1 MARTN
6 TSGWLAGR
14 VTLAAAALIAGGA
27 FVASTSAFTPAV
39 AWADEAAQAE
49 GQASAPIT
57 TQISGSY
64 YLASAQ
70 SVVDSMNAA
79 RGEAAPLESTQALEA
94 QAQARAAQC
103 AENAIHSAQNGQE
116 CVAFLP
122 AANVNT
128 ADIAATVEQMTA
140 SWFNDA
146 SPFTNAENAYCG
158 VALFQTQ
165 TGDMYLVAVFSSEAG
180 NLSEG
185 GAYVRATEGSGLQE
199 DGTEAPVPA
208 TMKVTVDSSA
218 LTVAV
223 FATQPD
229 GTQSETGTYE
239 PGTQLTLSYVAT
251 DNGTPVTLPGATY
264 GSDNPNVAQ
273 VEGETLTTLGE
284 GIATVSVYADGQ
296 WLASTSLTVA
306 GQAPAVDGDA
316 TPGDQGEAGDG
327 DAQPDDSTVEGGGG
341 AQPDGST
348 VEGGGTGEGEGGS
361 EPPAVTQFTVSFDAN
376 GGQGTMDPAT
386 VNADAEYTAPE
397 CAFTAPDGQEF
408 DCWTNADGTETYPAG
423 TSLGLL
429 AGDTTLYAK
438 WKDVEPAPVTQFT
451 VSFEANG
458 GAGEM
463 DPATVNAED
472 EYTAPECAFTA
483 PDGKEFD
490 CWTNAD
496 GTETY
501 PAGTSLG
508 LLAGDTTL
516 YAKWKDVEPA
526 PVTHFTVSFDANG
539 GTGEMA
545 PADVDADAEYTVPG
559 SAFTA
564 PAGKVFDSWN
574 TAADGTGTK
583 YMPQDAPAIHEN
595 MTLFAQWV
603 GAPATKCTVTFDANG
618 GTGAMDVLTADLG
631 TTVTLPASTFTR
643 GGYVFAG
650 WNTAADG
657 TGTSIVNGGQLTL
670 GSDATLYAQWKTAD
684 TKFINGIQNNLTAT
698 TTAGTAPTLPATASV
713 RWSDGSTTNETVTWN
728 TPANYADLY
737 AKAGTFEVTGTVQG
751 HNVKC
756 TVTVTAAAN
765 QPQNGIAKTGD
776 TTDNTP
782 IYIAAGVGV
791 VVVVLAIVLILKSRK
806 K

>member
-39 AWADEAAQAE
+39 AWADEAAQTE
-49 GQASAPIT
+49 GQASAPVT

-64 YLASAQ
+64 FLASAQ

-146 SPFTNAENAYCG
+146 SPFANPENAYCG

-199 DGTEAPVPA
+199 DGIEAPVPA

-229 GTQSETGTYE
+229 GTQSATGTYE
-239 PGTQLTLSYVAT
+239 PGTQLALSYVAT

-264 GSDNPNVAQ
+264 GSDNPEVAQ

-316 TPGDQGEAGDG
+316 TPGDENGAGDG
-327 DAQPDDSTVEGGGG
+327 NT
-341 AQPDGST
+341 QPDGG
-348 VEGGGTGEGEGGS
+348 VIEGDGGEGEGDS

-376 GGQGTMDPAT
+376 GGEGAMDPAT

-438 WKDVEPAPVTQFT
+438 WKDVEPAPVT
-451 VSFEANG
+451 
-458 GAGEM
+458 
-463 DPATVNAED
+463 
-472 EYTAPECAFTA
+472 
-483 PDGKEFD
+483 
-490 CWTNAD
+490 
-496 GTETY
+496 
-501 PAGTSLG
+501 
-508 LLAGDTTL
+508 
-516 YAKWKDVEPA
+516 
-526 PVTHFTVSFDANG
+526 HFTVSFDANG
-539 GTGEMA
+539 GTGEMT
-545 PADVDADAEYTVPG
+545 PADVDADAEYTVPA
-559 SAFTA
+559 STFTA
-564 PAGKVFDSWN
+564 PSGKVFDSWN

-603 GAPATKCTVTFDANG
+603 AAPATKCTVTFDANG
-618 GTGAMDVLTADLG
+618 GAGSMDVLTADLG

-643 GGYVFAG
+643 DGYVFAG

-657 TGTSIVNGGQLTL
+657 TGTAIVNGGQLTL

>member
-27 FVASTSAFTPAV
+27 FVASTSAFTPVV

-49 GQASAPIT
+49 GQAGAPVT

-103 AENAIHSAQNGQE
+103 AENAIHSAQNSQE

-146 SPFTNAENAYCG
+146 SPFANPENAYCG

-199 DGTEAPVPA
+199 DGIEAPVPA

-239 PGTQLTLSYVAT
+239 PGTQLALSYVAT

-264 GSDNPNVAQ
+264 GSDNPEVARI
-273 VEGETLTTLGE
+273 EGETLTTLNE

-316 TPGDQGEAGDG
+316 TPGDENGAGDG
-327 DAQPDDSTVEGGGG
+327 NT
-341 AQPDGST
+341 QPDGG
-348 VEGGGTGEGEGGS
+348 VIEGDGDEGEGDS

-376 GGQGTMDPAT
+376 GGAGEMEPAT

-438 WKDVEPAPVTQFT
+438 WKDVEPAPVT
-451 VSFEANG
+451 
-458 GAGEM
+458 
-463 DPATVNAED
+463 
-472 EYTAPECAFTA
+472 
-483 PDGKEFD
+483 
-490 CWTNAD
+490 
-496 GTETY
+496 
-501 PAGTSLG
+501 
-508 LLAGDTTL
+508 
-516 YAKWKDVEPA
+516 
-526 PVTHFTVSFDANG
+526 HFTVSFDANG
-539 GTGEMA
+539 GTGEMT
-545 PADVDADAEYTVPG
+545 PADVDADAEYTVPA
-559 SAFTA
+559 STFTA
-564 PAGKVFDSWN
+564 PSGKVFDSWN

-595 MTLFAQWV
+595 TTLFAQWV
-603 GAPATKCTVTFDANG
+603 AAPATKCTVTFDANG
-618 GTGAMDVLTADLG
+618 GAGSMDVLTADLG

-643 GGYVFAG
+643 DGYVFAG

-657 TGTSIVNGGQLTL
+657 TGTAIVNGGQLTL

>member
-27 FVASTSAFTPAV
+27 FVASTSTFTPAV

-49 GQASAPIT
+49 GQASAPVT

-146 SPFTNAENAYCG
+146 SPFTNTENAYCG

-208 TMKVTVDSSA
+208 TMKVAVDSSA

-223 FATQPD
+223 FVTQPD

-239 PGTQLTLSYVAT
+239 PGTQLALSYVAT

-264 GSDNPNVAQ
+264 GSDNPDVAQ

-306 GQAPAVDGDA
+306 SQAPAVDGDA

-327 DAQPDDSTVEGGGG
+327 DAQPDGGVIEGDG
-341 AQPDGST
+341 A
-348 VEGGGTGEGEGGS
+348 GEGEGDS

-376 GGQGTMDPAT
+376 GGEGAMDP
-386 VNADAEYTAPE
+386 V
-397 CAFTAPDGQEF
+397 
-408 DCWTNADGTETYPAG
+408 
-423 TSLGLL
+423 
-429 AGDTTLYAK
+429 
-438 WKDVEPAPVTQFT
+438 
-451 VSFEANG
+451 
-458 GAGEM
+458 
-463 DPATVNAED
+463 TVNAED

-483 PDGKEFD
+483 PEGQEFD
-490 CWTNAD
+490 CWTNCLL
-496 GTETY
+496 Y
-501 PAGTSLG
+501 TS
-508 LLAGDTTL
+508 D
-516 YAKWKDVEPA
+516 
-526 PVTHFTVSFDANG
+526 
-539 GTGEMA
+539 
-545 PADVDADAEYTVPG
+545 
-559 SAFTA
+559 
-564 PAGKVFDSWN
+564 
-574 TAADGTGTK
+574 AAD
-583 YMPQDAPAIHEN
+583 D
-595 MTLFAQWV
+595 
-603 GAPATKCTVTFDANG
+603 
-618 GTGAMDVLTADLG
+618 
-631 TTVTLPASTFTR
+631 S
-643 GGYVFAG
+643 
-650 WNTAADG
+650 
-657 TGTSIVNGGQLTL
+657 
-670 GSDATLYAQWKTAD
+670 
-684 TKFINGIQNNLTAT
+684 
-698 TTAGTAPTLPATASV
+698 
-713 RWSDGSTTNETVTWN
+713 
-728 TPANYADLY
+728 
-737 AKAGTFEVTGTVQG
+737 
-751 HNVKC
+751 
-756 TVTVTAAAN
+756 
-765 QPQNGIAKTGD
+765 
-776 TTDNTP
+776 
-782 IYIAAGVGV
+782 
-791 VVVVLAIVLILKSRK
+791 
-806 K
+806 

>member
-483 PDGKEFD
+483 PDGQEFD

-756 TVTVTAAAN
+756 TVTAAAN

>member
-27 FVASTSAFTPAV
+27 FVASTSTFTPAV

-49 GQASAPIT
+49 GQASAPVT

-103 AENAIHSAQNGQE
+103 AANAIHSAQNGQE

-146 SPFTNAENAYCG
+146 SPFTNTENAYCG

-185 GAYVRATEGSGLQE
+185 GAYVRATEASGLQE

-223 FATQPD
+223 FVTQPD

-239 PGTQLTLSYVAT
+239 PGTQLALSYVAT
-251 DNGTPVTLPGATY
+251 DKGTPVTLPGATY
-264 GSDNPNVAQ
+264 GSDNPDVAQ

-284 GIATVSVYADGQ
+284 GIATASVYADGQ

-316 TPGDQGEAGDG
+316 TPVDQGEAGEG
-327 DAQPDDSTVEGGGG
+327 DAQPDGGVIESDG
-341 AQPDGST
+341 A
-348 VEGGGTGEGEGGS
+348 GEGEGDS

-376 GGQGTMDPAT
+376 GGTGEMSPVT
-386 VNADAEYTAPE
+386 VNTEDEYTAPE

-408 DCWTNADGTETYPAG
+408 DYWTNADGTETYPAG

-458 GAGEM
+458 G
-463 DPATVNAED
+463 
-472 EYTAPECAFTA
+472 
-483 PDGKEFD
+483 
-490 CWTNAD
+490 
-496 GTETY
+496 
-501 PAGTSLG
+501 
-508 LLAGDTTL
+508 
-516 YAKWKDVEPA
+516 
-526 PVTHFTVSFDANG
+526 
-539 GTGEMA
+539 TGEMS

-583 YMPQDAPAIHEN
+583 YMPQDAPTIHEN

-603 GAPATKCTVTFDANG
+603 AAPATKCTVTFDANG

-643 GGYVFAG
+643 DGYVFAG

-657 TGTSIVNGGQLTL
+657 TGTAIVNGGQLTL

-684 TKFINGIQNNLTAT
+684 TKFINGIQNNLTVT

>member
-27 FVASTSAFTPAV
+27 FVASTSTFTPAV

-49 GQASAPIT
+49 GQASAPVT

-103 AENAIHSAQNGQE
+103 AANAIHSAQNGQE

-146 SPFTNAENAYCG
+146 SPFTNTENAYCG

-185 GAYVRATEGSGLQE
+185 GAYVRATEASGLQE

-223 FATQPD
+223 FVTQPD

-239 PGTQLTLSYVAT
+239 PGTQLALSYVAT
-251 DNGTPVTLPGATY
+251 DKGTPVTLPGATY
-264 GSDNPNVAQ
+264 GSDNPDVAQ

-284 GIATVSVYADGQ
+284 GIATASVYADGQ

-316 TPGDQGEAGDG
+316 TPVDQGEAGEG
-327 DAQPDDSTVEGGGG
+327 DAQPDGGVIESDG
-341 AQPDGST
+341 A
-348 VEGGGTGEGEGGS
+348 GEGEGDS

-376 GGQGTMDPAT
+376 GGTGEMSPVT
-386 VNADAEYTAPE
+386 VNTEDEYTAPE

-458 GAGEM
+458 G
-463 DPATVNAED
+463 
-472 EYTAPECAFTA
+472 
-483 PDGKEFD
+483 
-490 CWTNAD
+490 
-496 GTETY
+496 
-501 PAGTSLG
+501 
-508 LLAGDTTL
+508 
-516 YAKWKDVEPA
+516 
-526 PVTHFTVSFDANG
+526 
-539 GTGEMA
+539 TGEMS

-559 SAFTA
+559 STFTA

-583 YMPQDAPAIHEN
+583 YMPQDAPTIHEN
-595 MTLFAQWV
+595 VTLFAQWV
-603 GAPATKCTVTFDANG
+603 AAPATKCTVTFDANG

-643 GGYVFAG
+643 DGYVFAG

-657 TGTSIVNGGQLTL
+657 TGTAIVNGGQLTL

-684 TKFINGIQNNLTAT
+684 TKFINGIQNNLTVT

>member
-27 FVASTSAFTPAV
+27 FVASTSTFTPAV
-39 AWADEAAQAE
+39 AWADEAAQAQ
-49 GQASAPIT
+49 GQASAPVT

-146 SPFTNAENAYCG
+146 SPFTNTENAYCG

-185 GAYVRATEGSGLQE
+185 GAYVRATEASGLQE

-223 FATQPD
+223 FVTQPD
-229 GTQSETGTYE
+229 GTQSETGTYG
-239 PGTQLTLSYVAT
+239 PGTQLALSYVAT

-264 GSDNPNVAQ
+264 GSDNPDVAQ

-327 DAQPDDSTVEGGGG
+327 N
-341 AQPDGST
+341 AQPDGG
-348 VEGGGTGEGEGGS
+348 VIEGDGAGEGEGDS
-361 EPPAVTQFTVSFDAN
+361 EPPAATQFTVSFDAN
-376 GGQGTMDPAT
+376 GGEGAMDPAT
-386 VNADAEYTAPE
+386 VNAENEYTAPE
-397 CAFTAPDGQEF
+397 CAFTAPEGQEF
-408 DCWTNADGTETYPAG
+408 DCWTNAAGTATYPAG

-438 WKDVEPAPVTQFT
+438 WKDLEPAPATQFT

-458 GAGEM
+458 GEGAM

-483 PDGKEFD
+483 PEGQEFD
-490 CWTNAD
+490 CWTNAA
-496 GTETY
+496 GTATY

-516 YAKWKDVEPA
+516 YAKWKDLEPA

-539 GTGEMA
+539 GTGEMS
-545 PADVDADAEYTVPG
+545 PVDVDADAEYTVPG

-595 MTLFAQWV
+595 MMLFAQWV
-603 GAPATKCTVTFDANG
+603 AAPATKCTVTFDANG

-643 GGYVFAG
+643 DGYVFAG

-657 TGTSIVNGGQLTL
+657 TGTAIVNGGQLTL

>member
-49 GQASAPIT
+49 GQASAPVT

-122 AANVNT
+122 AANVNL

-146 SPFTNAENAYCG
+146 SPFANPENAYCG
-158 VALFQTQ
+158 AALFQTQ

-185 GAYVRATEGSGLQE
+185 GAYVRATEGSGLQG

-239 PGTQLTLSYVAT
+239 PGAQLVLSYVAT

-264 GSDNPNVAQ
+264 GSDNPEVAQ
-273 VEGETLTTLGE
+273 VEGETLTTLNE

-316 TPGDQGEAGDG
+316 TPGDENGAGDG
-327 DAQPDDSTVEGGGG
+327 NT
-341 AQPDGST
+341 QPDGG
-348 VEGGGTGEGEGGS
+348 VIEGDGGEGEGDS

-376 GGQGTMDPAT
+376 GGAGEMEPAT
-386 VNADAEYTAPE
+386 VNAGAEYTAPE

-408 DCWTNADGTETYPAG
+408 DCWTNDDGTETYPAG

-438 WKDVEPAPVTQFT
+438 WKDVEPAPVTHIT
-451 VSFEANG
+451 VSFDANG

-463 DPATVNAED
+463 EPATVNAD
-472 EYTAPECAFTA
+472 AEYTAPECAFTA
-483 PDGKEFD
+483 PDGQEFD

-496 GTETY
+496 GSETY

-545 PADVDADAEYTVPG
+545 PADVDADAEYTVPT
-559 SAFTA
+559 STFTA
-564 PAGKVFDSWN
+564 PSGKVFDSWN

-603 GAPATKCTVTFDANG
+603 AAPATKCTVTFDANG
-618 GTGAMDVLTADLG
+618 GAGSMDVLTADLG

-643 GGYVFAG
+643 EGYVFAG

-657 TGTSIVNGGQLTL
+657 TGTAIVNGGQLTL

-791 VVVVLAIVLILKSRK
+791 VVVALAIVLILKSRK

>member
-27 FVASTSAFTPAV
+27 FVASTSTFTPAV

-49 GQASAPIT
+49 GQASAPVT

-103 AENAIHSAQNGQE
+103 AANAIHSAQNGQE

-146 SPFTNAENAYCG
+146 SPFTNTENAYCG

-185 GAYVRATEGSGLQE
+185 GAYVRATEASGLQE

-223 FATQPD
+223 FVTQPD

-239 PGTQLTLSYVAT
+239 PGTQLALSYVAT
-251 DNGTPVTLPGATY
+251 DKGTPVTLPGATY
-264 GSDNPNVAQ
+264 GSDNPDVAQ

-284 GIATVSVYADGQ
+284 GIATASVYADGQ

-316 TPGDQGEAGDG
+316 TPVDQGEAGEG
-327 DAQPDDSTVEGGGG
+327 DAQPDGGVIESDG
-341 AQPDGST
+341 A
-348 VEGGGTGEGEGGS
+348 GEGEGDS

-376 GGQGTMDPAT
+376 GGTGEMSPVT
-386 VNADAEYTAPE
+386 VNTEDEYTAPE
-397 CAFTAPDGQEF
+397 CAFTAPEGQEF

-429 AGDTTLYAK
+429 AGDTA
-438 WKDVEPAPVTQFT
+438 
-451 VSFEANG
+451 
-458 GAGEM
+458 
-463 DPATVNAED
+463 
-472 EYTAPECAFTA
+472 
-483 PDGKEFD
+483 
-490 CWTNAD
+490 
-496 GTETY
+496 
-501 PAGTSLG
+501 
-508 LLAGDTTL
+508 L

-539 GTGEMA
+539 GTGEMS

-603 GAPATKCTVTFDANG
+603 AAPATKCTVTFDANG

-643 GGYVFAG
+643 DGYVFAG

-657 TGTSIVNGGQLTL
+657 TGTAIVNGGQLTL

-684 TKFINGIQNNLTAT
+684 TKFINGIQNNLTVT

-782 IYIAAGVGV
+782 IDIAAGVGV
-791 VVVVLAIVLILKSRK
+791 VVLVLAIVLILKSRK

>member
-27 FVASTSAFTPAV
+27 FVASTSTFTPAV

-49 GQASAPIT
+49 GQASAPVT

-146 SPFTNAENAYCG
+146 SPFTNTENAYCG

-208 TMKVTVDSSA
+208 TMKVAVDSSA

-223 FATQPD
+223 FVTQPD

-239 PGTQLTLSYVAT
+239 PGTQLALSYVAT

-264 GSDNPNVAQ
+264 GSDNPDVAQ

-327 DAQPDDSTVEGGGG
+327 DAQPDGGVIEGDG
-341 AQPDGST
+341 A
-348 VEGGGTGEGEGGS
+348 GEGEGDS
-361 EPPAVTQFTVSFDAN
+361 EPPAVTQFTVSFEAN
-376 GGQGTMDPAT
+376 GGTGEMDPVT
-386 VNADAEYTAPE
+386 VNTEDEYTAPE
-397 CAFTAPDGQEF
+397 CAFTAPEGQEF

-438 WKDVEPAPVTQFT
+438 WKDVEPAPVTHFT

-458 GAGEM
+458 GTGEM

-483 PDGKEFD
+483 PEGQEFD

-539 GTGEMA
+539 GTGEMS
-545 PADVDADAEYTVPG
+545 PVDVDADAEYTVPG

-603 GAPATKCTVTFDANG
+603 AAPATKCTVTFDANG

-643 GGYVFAG
+643 DGYVFAG

-657 TGTSIVNGGQLTL
+657 TGTAIVNGGQLTL

-782 IYIAAGVGV
+782 IYVAAGVGV

>member
-27 FVASTSAFTPAV
+27 FVASTSTFTPAV

-49 GQASAPIT
+49 GQASAPVT

-103 AENAIHSAQNGQE
+103 AANAIHSAQNGQE

-146 SPFTNAENAYCG
+146 SPFTNTENAYCG

-185 GAYVRATEGSGLQE
+185 GAYVRATEASGLQE

-208 TMKVTVDSSA
+208 TMKVTVDSSV

-223 FATQPD
+223 FVTQPD

-239 PGTQLTLSYVAT
+239 PGTQLALSYVAT
-251 DNGTPVTLPGATY
+251 DKGTPVTLPGATY
-264 GSDNPNVAQ
+264 GSDNPDVAQ

-284 GIATVSVYADGQ
+284 GIATASVYADGQ

-316 TPGDQGEAGDG
+316 TPVDQGEAGEG
-327 DAQPDDSTVEGGGG
+327 DAQPDGGVIESDG
-341 AQPDGST
+341 A
-348 VEGGGTGEGEGGS
+348 GEGEGDS

-376 GGQGTMDPAT
+376 GGTGEMSPVT
-386 VNADAEYTAPE
+386 VNTEDEYTAPE
-397 CAFTAPDGQEF
+397 CAFTAPEGQEF

-458 GAGEM
+458 G
-463 DPATVNAED
+463 
-472 EYTAPECAFTA
+472 
-483 PDGKEFD
+483 
-490 CWTNAD
+490 
-496 GTETY
+496 
-501 PAGTSLG
+501 
-508 LLAGDTTL
+508 
-516 YAKWKDVEPA
+516 
-526 PVTHFTVSFDANG
+526 
-539 GTGEMA
+539 TGEMS

-559 SAFTA
+559 STFTA

-603 GAPATKCTVTFDANG
+603 AAPATKCTVTFDANG

-643 GGYVFAG
+643 DGYVFAG

-657 TGTSIVNGGQLTL
+657 TGTAIVNGGQLTL

-684 TKFINGIQNNLTAT
+684 TKFINGIQNNLTVT

-782 IYIAAGVGV
+782 IYIAAGGGV

>member
-49 GQASAPIT
+49 GQASAPVA

-146 SPFTNAENAYCG
+146 SPFANPENAYCG

-185 GAYVRATEGSGLQE
+185 GAYVRATEDSGLKE

-239 PGTQLTLSYVAT
+239 PGTQLVLSYVAT

-264 GSDNPNVAQ
+264 GSDNPEVAQ

-316 TPGDQGEAGDG
+316 TPGDENGAADGDVQPGGDAIEGDG
-327 DAQPDDSTVEGGGG
+327 A
-341 AQPDGST
+341 
-348 VEGGGTGEGEGGS
+348 GEGEGDS
-361 EPPAVTQFTVSFDAN
+361 EPPAVTQFIVSFDAN
-376 GGQGTMDPAT
+376 GGEGAMDPAT
-386 VNADAEYTAPE
+386 VNADAEFTAPE
-397 CAFTAPDGQEF
+397 CTFTAPDGQEF
-408 DCWTNADGTETYPAG
+408 DCWTNADG
-423 TSLGLL
+423 S
-429 AGDTTLYAK
+429 
-438 WKDVEPAPVTQFT
+438 
-451 VSFEANG
+451 
-458 GAGEM
+458 
-463 DPATVNAED
+463 
-472 EYTAPECAFTA
+472 
-483 PDGKEFD
+483 
-490 CWTNAD
+490 
-496 GTETY
+496 ETY

-545 PADVDADAEYTVPG
+545 PADVDADAEYTVPA
-559 SAFTA
+559 STFTA
-564 PAGKVFDSWN
+564 PSGKVFDSWN

-603 GAPATKCTVTFDANG
+603 AAPATKCTVTFDANG
-618 GTGAMDVLTADLG
+618 GAGSMDVLTADLG

-643 GGYVFAG
+643 DGYVFAG

-657 TGTSIVNGGQLTL
+657 TGTAIVNGGQLTL

-698 TTAGTAPTLPATASV
+698 TTAGTAPTLPTTASV

>member
-27 FVASTSAFTPAV
+27 FVASTSTFTPAV

-49 GQASAPIT
+49 GQASAPVT

-103 AENAIHSAQNGQE
+103 AANAIHSAQNGQE

-146 SPFTNAENAYCG
+146 SPFTNTENAYCG

-185 GAYVRATEGSGLQE
+185 GAYVRATEASGLQE

-223 FATQPD
+223 FVTQPD

-239 PGTQLTLSYVAT
+239 PGTQLALSYVAT
-251 DNGTPVTLPGATY
+251 DKGTPVTLPGATY
-264 GSDNPNVAQ
+264 GSDNPDVAQ

-284 GIATVSVYADGQ
+284 GIATASVYADGQ

-316 TPGDQGEAGDG
+316 TPVDQGEAGEG
-327 DAQPDDSTVEGGGG
+327 DAQPDGGVIESDG
-341 AQPDGST
+341 A
-348 VEGGGTGEGEGGS
+348 GEGEGDS

-376 GGQGTMDPAT
+376 GGTGEMSPVT
-386 VNADAEYTAPE
+386 VNTEDEYTAPE
-397 CAFTAPDGQEF
+397 CAFTAPEGQEF

-458 GAGEM
+458 G
-463 DPATVNAED
+463 
-472 EYTAPECAFTA
+472 
-483 PDGKEFD
+483 
-490 CWTNAD
+490 
-496 GTETY
+496 
-501 PAGTSLG
+501 
-508 LLAGDTTL
+508 
-516 YAKWKDVEPA
+516 
-526 PVTHFTVSFDANG
+526 
-539 GTGEMA
+539 TGEMS

-574 TAADGTGTK
+574 TSADGTGTK

-603 GAPATKCTVTFDANG
+603 AAPATKCTVTFDANG

-643 GGYVFAG
+643 DGYVFAG
-650 WNTAADG
+650 WNTATDG
-657 TGTSIVNGGQLTL
+657 TGTAIVNGGQLTL

-684 TKFINGIQNNLTAT
+684 TKFINGIQNNLTVT

>member
-27 FVASTSAFTPAV
+27 FVASTSTFTPAV

-49 GQASAPIT
+49 GQASAPVT

-103 AENAIHSAQNGQE
+103 AANAIHSAQNGQE

-146 SPFTNAENAYCG
+146 SPFTNTENAYCG

-180 NLSEG
+180 NLSAG
-185 GAYVRATEGSGLQE
+185 GAYVRATEASGLQE

-223 FATQPD
+223 FVTQPD

-239 PGTQLTLSYVAT
+239 PGTQLALSYVAT
-251 DNGTPVTLPGATY
+251 DKGTPVTLPGATY
-264 GSDNPNVAQ
+264 GSDNPDVAQ

-284 GIATVSVYADGQ
+284 GIATASVYADGQ

-316 TPGDQGEAGDG
+316 TPVDQGEAGEG
-327 DAQPDDSTVEGGGG
+327 DAQPDGGVIESDG
-341 AQPDGST
+341 A
-348 VEGGGTGEGEGGS
+348 GEGEGDS

-376 GGQGTMDPAT
+376 GG
-386 VNADAEYTAPE
+386 
-397 CAFTAPDGQEF
+397 
-408 DCWTNADGTETYPAG
+408 
-423 TSLGLL
+423 
-429 AGDTTLYAK
+429 
-438 WKDVEPAPVTQFT
+438 
-451 VSFEANG
+451 
-458 GAGEM
+458 
-463 DPATVNAED
+463 
-472 EYTAPECAFTA
+472 
-483 PDGKEFD
+483 
-490 CWTNAD
+490 
-496 GTETY
+496 
-501 PAGTSLG
+501 
-508 LLAGDTTL
+508 
-516 YAKWKDVEPA
+516 
-526 PVTHFTVSFDANG
+526 
-539 GTGEMA
+539 TGEMS

-574 TAADGTGTK
+574 TSADGTGTK

-603 GAPATKCTVTFDANG
+603 AAPATKCTVTFDANG

-643 GGYVFAG
+643 DGYVFAG

-657 TGTSIVNGGQLTL
+657 TGTAIVNGGQLTL
-670 GSDATLYAQWKTAD
+670 GSDATCTPS
-684 TKFINGIQNNLTAT
+684 GRP
-698 TTAGTAPTLPATASV
+698 PTPSSSTAS
-713 RWSDGSTTNETVTWN
+713 RTT
-728 TPANYADLY
+728 
-737 AKAGTFEVTGTVQG
+737 
-751 HNVKC
+751 
-756 TVTVTAAAN
+756 
-765 QPQNGIAKTGD
+765 
-776 TTDNTP
+776 
-782 IYIAAGVGV
+782 
-791 VVVVLAIVLILKSRK
+791 
-806 K
+806 

>member
-27 FVASTSAFTPAV
+27 FVASTSAFTPVV
-39 AWADEAAQAE
+39 AWADDAAQAE
-49 GQASAPIT
+49 GQAGAPVT

-128 ADIAATVEQMTA
+128 ADIATTVEQMTA

-146 SPFTNAENAYCG
+146 SPFANPENAYCG

-185 GAYVRATEGSGLQE
+185 GAYVRATEGSGLQG

-239 PGTQLTLSYVAT
+239 PGTQLVLSYVAT

-264 GSDNPNVAQ
+264 GSDNPEVAQ
-273 VEGETLTTLGE
+273 IEGETLTTLGE

-316 TPGDQGEAGDG
+316 TPGDENGAGDG
-327 DAQPDDSTVEGGGG
+327 NT
-341 AQPDGST
+341 QPDGDAI
-348 VEGGGTGEGEGGS
+348 EGDGAGEGEGDS

-376 GGQGTMDPAT
+376 GGEGAMDPVT
-386 VNADAEYTAPE
+386 VNADAEFTAPE
-397 CAFTAPDGQEF
+397 CTFTAPDGQEF
-408 DCWTNADGTETYPAG
+408 DCWTNADGSETYPAG

-438 WKDVEPAPVTQFT
+438 WK
-451 VSFEANG
+451 G
-458 GAGEM
+458 
-463 DPATVNAED
+463 
-472 EYTAPECAFTA
+472 
-483 PDGKEFD
+483 
-490 CWTNAD
+490 
-496 GTETY
+496 
-501 PAGTSLG
+501 
-508 LLAGDTTL
+508 
-516 YAKWKDVEPA
+516 VEPA

-545 PADVDADAEYTVPG
+545 PADVDADAEYTVPA
-559 SAFTA
+559 STFTA
-564 PAGKVFDSWN
+564 PSGKVFDSWN

-603 GAPATKCTVTFDANG
+603 AAPATKCTVTFDANG
-618 GTGAMDVLTADLG
+618 GAGSMDVLTADLG

-643 GGYVFAG
+643 DGYVFAG

-657 TGTSIVNGGQLTL
+657 TGTAIVNGGQLTL

-698 TTAGTAPTLPATASV
+698 TTAGTAPTLPTTASV

>member
-27 FVASTSAFTPAV
+27 FVASTSTFTPAV

-49 GQASAPIT
+49 GQASAPVT

-146 SPFTNAENAYCG
+146 SPFTSAENAYCG

-208 TMKVTVDSSA
+208 TMKVAVDSSA

-223 FATQPD
+223 FVTQPD

-239 PGTQLTLSYVAT
+239 PGTQLALSYVAT
-251 DNGTPVTLPGATY
+251 DNGTPVTLPDATY
-264 GSDNPNVAQ
+264 GSDNPDVAQ

-316 TPGDQGEAGDG
+316 TPGDQGEAG
-327 DAQPDDSTVEGGGG
+327 EGN
-341 AQPDGST
+341 AQPDGG
-348 VEGGGTGEGEGGS
+348 VIEGDGAGEGEGDS
-361 EPPAVTQFTVSFDAN
+361 EPPAA
-376 GGQGTMDPAT
+376 
-386 VNADAEYTAPE
+386 
-397 CAFTAPDGQEF
+397 
-408 DCWTNADGTETYPAG
+408 
-423 TSLGLL
+423 
-429 AGDTTLYAK
+429 
-438 WKDVEPAPVTQFT
+438 TQFT

-458 GAGEM
+458 GTGEM

-483 PDGKEFD
+483 PEGQEFD

-539 GTGEMA
+539 GTGEMS

-603 GAPATKCTVTFDANG
+603 VAPATKCTVTFDANG

-643 GGYVFAG
+643 DGYVFAG

-657 TGTSIVNGGQLTL
+657 TGTAIVNGGQLTL

>member
-27 FVASTSAFTPAV
+27 FVASTSTFTPAV

-49 GQASAPIT
+49 GQASAPVT

-103 AENAIHSAQNGQE
+103 AANAIHSAQNGQE

-146 SPFTNAENAYCG
+146 SPFTNTENAYCG

-185 GAYVRATEGSGLQE
+185 GAYVRATEASGLQE

-223 FATQPD
+223 FVTQPD

-239 PGTQLTLSYVAT
+239 PGTQLALSYVAT
-251 DNGTPVTLPGATY
+251 DKGAPVTLPGATY
-264 GSDNPNVAQ
+264 GSDNPDVAQ

-284 GIATVSVYADGQ
+284 GIATASVYADGQ

-316 TPGDQGEAGDG
+316 TPVDQGEAGEG
-327 DAQPDDSTVEGGGG
+327 DAQPDGGVIESDG
-341 AQPDGST
+341 A
-348 VEGGGTGEGEGGS
+348 GEGEGDS

-376 GGQGTMDPAT
+376 GGTGEMSPVT
-386 VNADAEYTAPE
+386 VNTEDEYTAPE
-397 CAFTAPDGQEF
+397 CAFTAPEGQEF

-458 GAGEM
+458 G
-463 DPATVNAED
+463 
-472 EYTAPECAFTA
+472 
-483 PDGKEFD
+483 
-490 CWTNAD
+490 
-496 GTETY
+496 
-501 PAGTSLG
+501 
-508 LLAGDTTL
+508 
-516 YAKWKDVEPA
+516 
-526 PVTHFTVSFDANG
+526 
-539 GTGEMA
+539 TGEMS

-559 SAFTA
+559 STFTA

-603 GAPATKCTVTFDANG
+603 AAPATKCTVTFDANG

-643 GGYVFAG
+643 DGYVFAG

-657 TGTSIVNGGQLTL
+657 TGTAIVNGGQLTL

-684 TKFINGIQNNLTAT
+684 TKFINGIQNNLTVT

>member
-27 FVASTSAFTPAV
+27 FVASTSTFTPAV

-49 GQASAPIT
+49 GQASAPVT

-103 AENAIHSAQNGQE
+103 AANAIHSAQNGQE

-128 ADIAATVEQMTA
+128 ADIAATVEQM
-140 SWFNDA
+140 NDA
-146 SPFTNAENAYCG
+146 SPFTNTENAYCG

-185 GAYVRATEGSGLQE
+185 GAYVRATEASGLQE

-223 FATQPD
+223 FVTQPD

-239 PGTQLTLSYVAT
+239 PGTQLALSYVAT
-251 DNGTPVTLPGATY
+251 DKGTPVTLPGATY
-264 GSDNPNVAQ
+264 GSDNPDVAQ

-284 GIATVSVYADGQ
+284 GIATASVYADGQ

-316 TPGDQGEAGDG
+316 TPVDQGEAGEG
-327 DAQPDDSTVEGGGG
+327 DAQPDGGVIESDG
-341 AQPDGST
+341 A
-348 VEGGGTGEGEGGS
+348 GEGEGDS

-376 GGQGTMDPAT
+376 GGTGEMSPVT
-386 VNADAEYTAPE
+386 VNTEDEYTAPE
-397 CAFTAPDGQEF
+397 CAFTAPEGQEF

-458 GAGEM
+458 G
-463 DPATVNAED
+463 
-472 EYTAPECAFTA
+472 
-483 PDGKEFD
+483 
-490 CWTNAD
+490 
-496 GTETY
+496 
-501 PAGTSLG
+501 
-508 LLAGDTTL
+508 
-516 YAKWKDVEPA
+516 
-526 PVTHFTVSFDANG
+526 
-539 GTGEMA
+539 TGEMS

-574 TAADGTGTK
+574 TSADGTGTK

-603 GAPATKCTVTFDANG
+603 AAPATKCTVTFDANG

-643 GGYVFAG
+643 DGYVFAG

-657 TGTSIVNGGQLTL
+657 TGTAIVNGGQLTL

-684 TKFINGIQNNLTAT
+684 TKFINGIQNNLTVT

>member
-27 FVASTSAFTPAV
+27 FVASTSTFTPAV

-49 GQASAPIT
+49 GQASAPVT

-103 AENAIHSAQNGQE
+103 AANAIHSAQNGQE

-146 SPFTNAENAYCG
+146 SPFTNTENAYCG

-185 GAYVRATEGSGLQE
+185 GAYVRATEASGLQE

-223 FATQPD
+223 FVTQPD

-239 PGTQLTLSYVAT
+239 PGTQLALSYVAT
-251 DNGTPVTLPGATY
+251 DKGTPVTLPGATY
-264 GSDNPNVAQ
+264 GSDNPDVAQ

-284 GIATVSVYADGQ
+284 GIATASVYADGQ

-316 TPGDQGEAGDG
+316 TPVDQGEAGEG
-327 DAQPDDSTVEGGGG
+327 DAQPDGGVIESDG
-341 AQPDGST
+341 A
-348 VEGGGTGEGEGGS
+348 GEGEGDS

-376 GGQGTMDPAT
+376 GGTGEMSPVT
-386 VNADAEYTAPE
+386 VNTEDEYTAPE
-397 CAFTAPDGQEF
+397 CAFTAPEGQEF

-458 GAGEM
+458 G
-463 DPATVNAED
+463 
-472 EYTAPECAFTA
+472 
-483 PDGKEFD
+483 
-490 CWTNAD
+490 
-496 GTETY
+496 
-501 PAGTSLG
+501 
-508 LLAGDTTL
+508 
-516 YAKWKDVEPA
+516 
-526 PVTHFTVSFDANG
+526 
-539 GTGEMA
+539 TGEMS

-559 SAFTA
+559 STFTA

-583 YMPQDAPAIHEN
+583 YMPQDAPTIHEN
-595 MTLFAQWV
+595 VTLFAQWV
-603 GAPATKCTVTFDANG
+603 AAPATKCTVTFDANG

-643 GGYVFAG
+643 DGYVFAG

-657 TGTSIVNGGQLTL
+657 TGTAIVNGGQLTL

-684 TKFINGIQNNLTAT
+684 TKFINGIQNNLTVT

>member
-27 FVASTSAFTPAV
+27 FVASTSTFTPAV

-49 GQASAPIT
+49 GQASAPVT

-103 AENAIHSAQNGQE
+103 AANAIHSAQNGQE

-146 SPFTNAENAYCG
+146 SPFTNTENAYCG

-185 GAYVRATEGSGLQE
+185 GAYVRATEASGLQE

-223 FATQPD
+223 FVTQPD

-239 PGTQLTLSYVAT
+239 PGTQLALSYVAT
-251 DNGTPVTLPGATY
+251 DKGTPVTLPGATY
-264 GSDNPNVAQ
+264 GSDNPDVAQ

-284 GIATVSVYADGQ
+284 GIATASVYADGQ

-316 TPGDQGEAGDG
+316 TPVDQGEAGEG
-327 DAQPDDSTVEGGGG
+327 DAQPDGGVIESDG
-341 AQPDGST
+341 A
-348 VEGGGTGEGEGGS
+348 GEGEGDS

-376 GGQGTMDPAT
+376 GGTGEMAPVT
-386 VNADAEYTAPE
+386 VNTEDEYTAPE
-397 CAFTAPDGQEF
+397 CAFTAPEGQEF

-458 GAGEM
+458 G
-463 DPATVNAED
+463 
-472 EYTAPECAFTA
+472 
-483 PDGKEFD
+483 
-490 CWTNAD
+490 
-496 GTETY
+496 
-501 PAGTSLG
+501 
-508 LLAGDTTL
+508 
-516 YAKWKDVEPA
+516 
-526 PVTHFTVSFDANG
+526 
-539 GTGEMA
+539 TGEMS

-603 GAPATKCTVTFDANG
+603 AAPATKCTVTFDANG

-643 GGYVFAG
+643 DGYVFAG

-657 TGTSIVNGGQLTL
+657 TGTAIVNGGQLTL

-684 TKFINGIQNNLTAT
+684 TKFINGIQNNLTVT

>member
-27 FVASTSAFTPAV
+27 FVASTSTFTPAV

-49 GQASAPIT
+49 GQASAPVT

-103 AENAIHSAQNGQE
+103 AANAIHSAQNGQE

-146 SPFTNAENAYCG
+146 SPFTNTENAYCG

-185 GAYVRATEGSGLQE
+185 GAYVRATEASGLQE

-223 FATQPD
+223 FVTQPD

-239 PGTQLTLSYVAT
+239 PGTQLALSYVAT
-251 DNGTPVTLPGATY
+251 DKGTPVTLPGATY
-264 GSDNPNVAQ
+264 GSDNPDVAQ

-284 GIATVSVYADGQ
+284 GIATASVYADGQ

-316 TPGDQGEAGDG
+316 TPVDQGEAGEG
-327 DAQPDDSTVEGGGG
+327 DAQPDGGVIESDG
-341 AQPDGST
+341 A
-348 VEGGGTGEGEGGS
+348 GEGEGDS

-376 GGQGTMDPAT
+376 GGTGEMSPVT
-386 VNADAEYTAPE
+386 VNTEDEYTAPE
-397 CAFTAPDGQEF
+397 CAFTAPEGQEF

-429 AGDTTLYAK
+429 AGDTA
-438 WKDVEPAPVTQFT
+438 
-451 VSFEANG
+451 
-458 GAGEM
+458 
-463 DPATVNAED
+463 
-472 EYTAPECAFTA
+472 
-483 PDGKEFD
+483 
-490 CWTNAD
+490 
-496 GTETY
+496 
-501 PAGTSLG
+501 
-508 LLAGDTTL
+508 L

-539 GTGEMA
+539 GTGEMS

-603 GAPATKCTVTFDANG
+603 AAPATKCTVTFDANG

-643 GGYVFAG
+643 DGYVFAG

-657 TGTSIVNGGQLTL
+657 TGTAIVNGGQLTL

-684 TKFINGIQNNLTAT
+684 TKFINGIQNNLTVT

>member
-27 FVASTSAFTPAV
+27 FVASTSTFAPAV

-49 GQASAPIT
+49 GQASAPVA

-122 AANVNT
+122 AANVNVT
-128 ADIAATVEQMTA
+128 DIAATVEQMTA

-146 SPFTNAENAYCG
+146 SPFANPENAYCG

-185 GAYVRATEGSGLQE
+185 GAYVRATEGSGLQG

-208 TMKVTVDSSA
+208 TMKVTVDSST

-223 FATQPD
+223 FATQSD

-239 PGTQLTLSYVAT
+239 PGAQLVLSYVAT
-251 DNGTPVTLPGATY
+251 DNGTPVTLPSATY
-264 GSDNPNVAQ
+264 GSDNPEVAQ
-273 VEGETLTTLGE
+273 IEGETLTTLGE

-316 TPGDQGEAGDG
+316 TPGDENGAGDG
-327 DAQPDDSTVEGGGG
+327 NT
-341 AQPDGST
+341 QPDGDAI
-348 VEGGGTGEGEGGS
+348 EGDGAGEGEGDS

-376 GGQGTMDPAT
+376 GG
-386 VNADAEYTAPE
+386 
-397 CAFTAPDGQEF
+397 
-408 DCWTNADGTETYPAG
+408 
-423 TSLGLL
+423 
-429 AGDTTLYAK
+429 
-438 WKDVEPAPVTQFT
+438 
-451 VSFEANG
+451 
-458 GAGEM
+458 
-463 DPATVNAED
+463 
-472 EYTAPECAFTA
+472 
-483 PDGKEFD
+483 
-490 CWTNAD
+490 
-496 GTETY
+496 
-501 PAGTSLG
+501 
-508 LLAGDTTL
+508 
-516 YAKWKDVEPA
+516 
-526 PVTHFTVSFDANG
+526 
-539 GTGEMA
+539 TGEMT
-545 PADVDADAEYTVPG
+545 PADVDADAEYTVPA
-559 SAFTA
+559 STFTA
-564 PAGKVFDSWN
+564 PSGKVFDSWN

-603 GAPATKCTVTFDANG
+603 AAPATKCTVTFDANG
-618 GTGAMDVLTADLG
+618 GAGSMDVLTADLG

-643 GGYVFAG
+643 DGYVFAG

-657 TGTSIVNGGQLTL
+657 TGTAIVNGGQLTL

>member
-14 VTLAAAALIAGGA
+14 VTIAAAALIAGGA

-49 GQASAPIT
+49 GQTSAPVA

-122 AANVNT
+122 AANVNL

-146 SPFTNAENAYCG
+146 SPFANPENAYCG

-185 GAYVRATEGSGLQE
+185 GAYVRATEGSGLKE

-239 PGTQLTLSYVAT
+239 PGTQLVLSYVAT

-264 GSDNPNVAQ
+264 GSDNPEVAQ
-273 VEGETLTTLGE
+273 IEGETLTTLGE

-316 TPGDQGEAGDG
+316 TPGDANGAADA
-327 DAQPDDSTVEGGGG
+327 DAQPDGDAIEG
-341 AQPDGST
+341 DG
-348 VEGGGTGEGEGGS
+348 GEGEGDS

-376 GGQGTMDPAT
+376 GGAGEMEPAT

-423 TSLGLL
+423 TNLGLL

-451 VSFEANG
+451 VSFDANG

-463 DPATVNAED
+463 EPATVSAD
-472 EYTAPECAFTA
+472 AEYTAPECAFTA
-483 PDGKEFD
+483 PDGQEFD

-496 GTETY
+496 GSETY

-545 PADVDADAEYTVPG
+545 PADVDADAEYTVPA
-559 SAFTA
+559 STFTA
-564 PAGKVFDSWN
+564 PSGKVFDSWN

-603 GAPATKCTVTFDANG
+603 AAPATKCTVTFDANG
-618 GTGAMDVLTADLG
+618 GAGSMDVLTADLG

-643 GGYVFAG
+643 DGYVFAG

-657 TGTSIVNGGQLTL
+657 TGTAIVNGGQLTL

>member
-39 AWADEAAQAE
+39 AWADEAAQTE
-49 GQASAPIT
+49 GQAGAPVT

-103 AENAIHSAQNGQE
+103 AENAIPSPQNGQE

-146 SPFTNAENAYCG
+146 SPFANPENAYCG

-199 DGTEAPVPA
+199 DGTEFPVPA

-229 GTQSETGTYE
+229 GTQSATGTYE
-239 PGTQLTLSYVAT
+239 PGTQLALSYVAT

-264 GSDNPNVAQ
+264 GSDNPEVAQ

-316 TPGDQGEAGDG
+316 TPGDENGAGDG
-327 DAQPDDSTVEGGGG
+327 NT
-341 AQPDGST
+341 QPDGG
-348 VEGGGTGEGEGGS
+348 VIEGEGDS

-376 GGQGTMDPAT
+376 GGTGEMEPAT

-408 DCWTNADGTETYPAG
+408 DCWTNADGSETYPAG

-438 WKDVEPAPVTQFT
+438 WK
-451 VSFEANG
+451 N
-458 GAGEM
+458 
-463 DPATVNAED
+463 
-472 EYTAPECAFTA
+472 
-483 PDGKEFD
+483 
-490 CWTNAD
+490 
-496 GTETY
+496 
-501 PAGTSLG
+501 
-508 LLAGDTTL
+508 
-516 YAKWKDVEPA
+516 VEPA

-545 PADVDADAEYTVPG
+545 SADVDADAEYTVPA
-559 SAFTA
+559 STFTA
-564 PAGKVFDSWN
+564 PSGKVFDSWN

-603 GAPATKCTVTFDANG
+603 AAPATKCTVTFDANG
-618 GTGAMDVLTADLG
+618 GAGSMDALTADLG

-643 GGYVFAG
+643 DGYVFAG

-657 TGTSIVNGGQLTL
+657 TGTAIVNGGQLTL

-713 RWSDGSTTNETVTWN
+713 RWSDGSTTNEAVTWN

>member
-27 FVASTSAFTPAV
+27 FVASTSAFTPVV
-39 AWADEAAQAE
+39 AWADDAAQAE
-49 GQASAPIT
+49 GQAGAPVT

-103 AENAIHSAQNGQE
+103 AENAIHSAQNSQE

-122 AANVNT
+122 AANTNV

-146 SPFTNAENAYCG
+146 SPFANPENAYCG

-185 GAYVRATEGSGLQE
+185 GAYVRATEGSGLQG

-239 PGTQLTLSYVAT
+239 PGTQLALSYVAT

-264 GSDNPNVAQ
+264 GSDNPEVAQ
-273 VEGETLTTLGE
+273 VEGETLATLGE

-316 TPGDQGEAGDG
+316 TPGDENGVADG
-327 DAQPDDSTVEGGGG
+327 DAQPDGDAIEGDG
-341 AQPDGST
+341 A
-348 VEGGGTGEGEGGS
+348 GEGEGDS

-376 GGQGTMDPAT
+376 GGEGAMDPVT

-397 CAFTAPDGQEF
+397 CTFAAPDGQ
-408 DCWTNADGTETYPAG
+408 
-423 TSLGLL
+423 
-429 AGDTTLYAK
+429 
-438 WKDVEPAPVTQFT
+438 
-451 VSFEANG
+451 
-458 GAGEM
+458 
-463 DPATVNAED
+463 
-472 EYTAPECAFTA
+472 
-483 PDGKEFD
+483 EFD

-545 PADVDADAEYTVPG
+545 PADVDADAEYTVPA
-559 SAFTA
+559 STFTA
-564 PAGKVFDSWN
+564 PSGKVFDSWN

-603 GAPATKCTVTFDANG
+603 AAPATKCTVTFDANG
-618 GTGAMDVLTADLG
+618 GAGSMDVLTADLG

-643 GGYVFAG
+643 DGYVFAG

-657 TGTSIVNGGQLTL
+657 TGTAIVNGGQLTL

>member
-49 GQASAPIT
+49 GQASAPVN

-146 SPFTNAENAYCG
+146 SPFANPENAYCG

-185 GAYVRATEGSGLQE
+185 GAYVRATEGSGLKE

-239 PGTQLTLSYVAT
+239 PGTQLALSYVAT

-264 GSDNPNVAQ
+264 GSDNPEVAQ
-273 VEGETLTTLGE
+273 IEGETLTTLGE

-316 TPGDQGEAGDG
+316 TPGDENGAGDG
-327 DAQPDDSTVEGGGG
+327 NT
-341 AQPDGST
+341 QPDGDAI
-348 VEGGGTGEGEGGS
+348 EGDGAGEGEGNS
-361 EPPAVTQFTVSFDAN
+361 ESPAVTQFTVSFDAN
-376 GGQGTMDPAT
+376 GGEGAMDPVT
-386 VNADAEYTAPE
+386 VNADAEFTAPE
-397 CAFTAPDGQEF
+397 CTFTAPDGQEF

-423 TSLGLL
+423 TNLGLL

-451 VSFEANG
+451 VSFDANG
-458 GAGEM
+458 GTGEM
-463 DPATVNAED
+463 EPATVNAD
-472 EYTAPECAFTA
+472 TEYTAPECAFTA
-483 PDGKEFD
+483 PDGQEFD

-496 GTETY
+496 GSETY
-501 PAGTSLG
+501 PAGTNLG

-516 YAKWKDVEPA
+516 YAKWKDIEPA

-545 PADVDADAEYTVPG
+545 SADVDADAEYTVPA
-559 SAFTA
+559 STFTA
-564 PAGKVFDSWN
+564 PSGKVFDSWN

-603 GAPATKCTVTFDANG
+603 AAPAMKCTVTFDANG
-618 GTGAMDVLTADLG
+618 GAGSMDVLTADLG

-643 GGYVFAG
+643 DGYVFAG

-657 TGTSIVNGGQLTL
+657 TGTAIVNGGQLTL

-698 TTAGTAPTLPATASV
+698 TTAGTAPTLPTTASV

>member
-49 GQASAPIT
+49 GQASAPVA

-116 CVAFLP
+116 CVAFLS

-146 SPFTNAENAYCG
+146 SPFANPENAYCG

-185 GAYVRATEGSGLQE
+185 GAYVRATEGSGLQG

-229 GTQSETGTYE
+229 GTQSETGTYG
-239 PGTQLTLSYVAT
+239 PGTQLALSYVAT

-264 GSDNPNVAQ
+264 GSDNPEVAQ
-273 VEGETLTTLGE
+273 VEGETLTTLNE

-306 GQAPAVDGDA
+306 GQAPAVDGGA
-316 TPGDQGEAGDG
+316 TPGDENGAADG
-327 DAQPDDSTVEGGGG
+327 DAQPDGDAIEGDG
-341 AQPDGST
+341 A
-348 VEGGGTGEGEGGS
+348 GEGEGDS
-361 EPPAVTQFTVSFDAN
+361 EPPAVTQFTVNFDAN
-376 GGQGTMDPAT
+376 GGAGEMEPMT
-386 VNADAEYTAPE
+386 VNADAEYTAPK

-408 DCWTNADGTETYPAG
+408 DCWTNADG
-423 TSLGLL
+423 S
-429 AGDTTLYAK
+429 
-438 WKDVEPAPVTQFT
+438 
-451 VSFEANG
+451 
-458 GAGEM
+458 
-463 DPATVNAED
+463 
-472 EYTAPECAFTA
+472 
-483 PDGKEFD
+483 
-490 CWTNAD
+490 
-496 GTETY
+496 ETY

-526 PVTHFTVSFDANG
+526 PVTHFTVSFDPNG

-545 PADVDADAEYTVPG
+545 PADVDADAEYTVPA
-559 SAFTA
+559 STFTA
-564 PAGKVFDSWN
+564 PSGKVFDSWN
-574 TAADGTGTK
+574 TAADGAGTK

-603 GAPATKCTVTFDANG
+603 AAPATKCTVTFDANG
-618 GTGAMDVLTADLG
+618 GAGSMDVLTADLG

-643 GGYVFAG
+643 DGYVFAG

-657 TGTSIVNGGQLTL
+657 TGTAIVNGGQLTL

-713 RWSDGSTTNETVTWN
+713 RWSDGSTTNEAVTWN

>member
-49 GQASAPIT
+49 GQASAPVA

-146 SPFTNAENAYCG
+146 SPFANPENAYCG
-158 VALFQTQ
+158 AALFQTQ

-185 GAYVRATEGSGLQE
+185 GAYVRATEGSGLQG

-239 PGTQLTLSYVAT
+239 PGAQLVLSYVAT

-264 GSDNPNVAQ
+264 GSDNPEVAQ
-273 VEGETLTTLGE
+273 VEGETLTTLNE

-316 TPGDQGEAGDG
+316 TPGDENGAGDG
-327 DAQPDDSTVEGGGG
+327 NT
-341 AQPDGST
+341 QPDGG
-348 VEGGGTGEGEGGS
+348 VIEGDGGEGEGDS

-376 GGQGTMDPAT
+376 GGAGEMEPAT

-408 DCWTNADGTETYPAG
+408 DCWTNADG
-423 TSLGLL
+423 S
-429 AGDTTLYAK
+429 
-438 WKDVEPAPVTQFT
+438 
-451 VSFEANG
+451 
-458 GAGEM
+458 
-463 DPATVNAED
+463 
-472 EYTAPECAFTA
+472 
-483 PDGKEFD
+483 
-490 CWTNAD
+490 
-496 GTETY
+496 ETY

-539 GTGEMA
+539 GAGEMA
-545 PADVDADAEYTVPG
+545 PADVDADAEYTVPT
-559 SAFTA
+559 STFTA
-564 PAGKVFDSWN
+564 PSGKVFDSWN

-603 GAPATKCTVTFDANG
+603 AAPATKCTVTFDANG
-618 GTGAMDVLTADLG
+618 GAGSMDVLTADLG

-643 GGYVFAG
+643 EGYVFAG

-657 TGTSIVNGGQLTL
+657 TGTAIVNGGQLTL

>member
-39 AWADEAAQAE
+39 AWADEAAQTE
-49 GQASAPIT
+49 GQAGAPVT

-122 AANVNT
+122 AANVNL
-128 ADIAATVEQMTA
+128 ADIATTVEQMTA

-146 SPFTNAENAYCG
+146 SPFVNPENAYCG

-185 GAYVRATEGSGLQE
+185 GAYVRATEGSGLQG

-239 PGTQLTLSYVAT
+239 PGTQLALSYVAT

-264 GSDNPNVAQ
+264 GSDNPEVAQ

-284 GIATVSVYADGQ
+284 GIATVNVYADGQ

-306 GQAPAVDGDA
+306 GQAPAVDGGA
-316 TPGDQGEAGDG
+316 TPGDENGASDG
-327 DAQPDDSTVEGGGG
+327 DAQPDGDAIEGDG
-341 AQPDGST
+341 A
-348 VEGGGTGEGEGGS
+348 GEGEGDS
-361 EPPAVTQFTVSFDAN
+361 EPPAVTQFTVNFDAN
-376 GGQGTMDPAT
+376 GGAGEMEPAT

-408 DCWTNADGTETYPAG
+408 DCWTNADGSETYPAG

-438 WKDVEPAPVTQFT
+438 WKDA
-451 VSFEANG
+451 
-458 GAGEM
+458 
-463 DPATVNAED
+463 
-472 EYTAPECAFTA
+472 
-483 PDGKEFD
+483 
-490 CWTNAD
+490 
-496 GTETY
+496 
-501 PAGTSLG
+501 
-508 LLAGDTTL
+508 
-516 YAKWKDVEPA
+516 EPA

-539 GTGEMA
+539 GTGEMTS
-545 PADVDADAEYTVPG
+545 ADVDADAEYTVPA
-559 SAFTA
+559 STFTA
-564 PAGKVFDSWN
+564 PSGKVFDSWN

-603 GAPATKCTVTFDANG
+603 AAPATKCTVTFDANG
-618 GTGAMDVLTADLG
+618 GAGSMDVLTADLG

-643 GGYVFAG
+643 DGYVFAG

-657 TGTSIVNGGQLTL
+657 TGTAIVNGGQLTL

-713 RWSDGSTTNETVTWN
+713 RWSDGSTTNEAVTWN

-782 IYIAAGVGV
+782 IYIAAGVGI

>member
-27 FVASTSAFTPAV
+27 FVASTSAFTPVV

-49 GQASAPIT
+49 GQAGAPVT

-103 AENAIHSAQNGQE
+103 AENAIHSAQNSQE

-122 AANVNT
+122 AANTNV

-146 SPFTNAENAYCG
+146 SPFTNPENAYCG

-185 GAYVRATEGSGLQE
+185 GAYVRATEGSGLQG

-239 PGTQLTLSYVAT
+239 PGTQLALSYVAT

-264 GSDNPNVAQ
+264 GSDNPEVARI
-273 VEGETLTTLGE
+273 EGETLTTLNE

-316 TPGDQGEAGDG
+316 TPGDENGAGDG
-327 DAQPDDSTVEGGGG
+327 NT
-341 AQPDGST
+341 QPDGG
-348 VEGGGTGEGEGGS
+348 VIEGDGDEGEGDS

-376 GGQGTMDPAT
+376 GGEGAMDPAT

-397 CAFTAPDGQEF
+397 CAFTAPDGQ
-408 DCWTNADGTETYPAG
+408 
-423 TSLGLL
+423 
-429 AGDTTLYAK
+429 
-438 WKDVEPAPVTQFT
+438 
-451 VSFEANG
+451 
-458 GAGEM
+458 
-463 DPATVNAED
+463 
-472 EYTAPECAFTA
+472 
-483 PDGKEFD
+483 EFD

-545 PADVDADAEYTVPG
+545 PADVDADAEYTVPA
-559 SAFTA
+559 STFTA
-564 PAGKVFDSWN
+564 PSGKVFDSWN

-603 GAPATKCTVTFDANG
+603 AAPATKCTVTFDANG
-618 GTGAMDVLTADLG
+618 GAGSMDVLTADLG

-643 GGYVFAG
+643 DGYVFAG

-657 TGTSIVNGGQLTL
+657 TGTAIVNGGQLTL

-782 IYIAAGVGV
+782 IYIAAGVGI

>member
-49 GQASAPIT
+49 GQAGAPVT

-103 AENAIHSAQNGQE
+103 AENAIHSAQNSQE

-122 AANVNT
+122 AANANV

-146 SPFTNAENAYCG
+146 SPFTNPENAYCG

-185 GAYVRATEGSGLQE
+185 GAYVRATEGSGLQG

-239 PGTQLTLSYVAT
+239 PGTQLALSYVAT

-264 GSDNPNVAQ
+264 GSDNPEVARI
-273 VEGETLTTLGE
+273 EGETLTTLNE

-316 TPGDQGEAGDG
+316 TPGDENGAGDG
-327 DAQPDDSTVEGGGG
+327 DAQPNGDAIEGDG
-341 AQPDGST
+341 A
-348 VEGGGTGEGEGGS
+348 GEGEGDS

-376 GGQGTMDPAT
+376 GGEGAMDPVT
-386 VNADAEYTAPE
+386 VSADAEYTAPE
-397 CAFTAPDGQEF
+397 CAFTAPEGQEF
-408 DCWTNADGTETYPAG
+408 DCWTNADG
-423 TSLGLL
+423 S
-429 AGDTTLYAK
+429 
-438 WKDVEPAPVTQFT
+438 
-451 VSFEANG
+451 
-458 GAGEM
+458 
-463 DPATVNAED
+463 
-472 EYTAPECAFTA
+472 
-483 PDGKEFD
+483 
-490 CWTNAD
+490 
-496 GTETY
+496 ETY

-539 GTGEMA
+539 GTGEMT
-545 PADVDADAEYTVPG
+545 PADVDADAEYTVPA
-559 SAFTA
+559 STFTA
-564 PAGKVFDSWN
+564 PSGKVFDSWN

-603 GAPATKCTVTFDANG
+603 AAPATKCTVTFDANG
-618 GTGAMDVLTADLG
+618 GAGSMDVLTADLG

-643 GGYVFAG
+643 DGYVFAG

-657 TGTSIVNGGQLTL
+657 TGTAIVNGGQLTL

-782 IYIAAGVGV
+782 IYIAAGVGI

>member
-49 GQASAPIT
+49 GQASAPVA

-146 SPFTNAENAYCG
+146 SPFANPENAYCG

-185 GAYVRATEGSGLQE
+185 GAYVRATEGSGLKE

-239 PGTQLTLSYVAT
+239 PGTQLALSYVAT

-264 GSDNPNVAQ
+264 GSDNPEVAQ
-273 VEGETLTTLGE
+273 IEGETLTTLGE

-316 TPGDQGEAGDG
+316 TPGNENGAGDG
-327 DAQPDDSTVEGGGG
+327 NT
-341 AQPDGST
+341 QPDGDAI
-348 VEGGGTGEGEGGS
+348 EGDGAGEGEGDS

-376 GGQGTMDPAT
+376 GGEGAMDPVTVNADAEFTAPECTFTAPDGQEFDCWTNADGSETYPAGTSLGLLAGDTTLYAKWKDVEPAPVTQFTVSFDANGGTGEMEPAT

-438 WKDVEPAPVTQFT
+438 WKDVEPT
-451 VSFEANG
+451 
-458 GAGEM
+458 
-463 DPATVNAED
+463 
-472 EYTAPECAFTA
+472 
-483 PDGKEFD
+483 
-490 CWTNAD
+490 
-496 GTETY
+496 
-501 PAGTSLG
+501 
-508 LLAGDTTL
+508 
-516 YAKWKDVEPA
+516 

-545 PADVDADAEYTVPG
+545 PADVDADAEYTVPA
-559 SAFTA
+559 STFTA
-564 PAGKVFDSWN
+564 PSGKVFDSWN
-574 TAADGTGTK
+574 TTADGTGTK

-603 GAPATKCTVTFDANG
+603 AAPATKCTVTFDANG
-618 GTGAMDVLTADLG
+618 GAGSMDVLTADLG

-643 GGYVFAG
+643 DGYVFAG

-657 TGTSIVNGGQLTL
+657 TGTAIVNGGQLTL

>member
-27 FVASTSAFTPAV
+27 FVASTSTFTPAV

-49 GQASAPIT
+49 GQASAPVT

-103 AENAIHSAQNGQE
+103 AANAIHSAQNGQE

-146 SPFTNAENAYCG
+146 SPFTNTENAYCG

-185 GAYVRATEGSGLQE
+185 GAYVRATEASGLQE

-223 FATQPD
+223 FVTQPD

-239 PGTQLTLSYVAT
+239 PGTQLALSYVAT
-251 DNGTPVTLPGATY
+251 DKGTPVTLPGATY
-264 GSDNPNVAQ
+264 GSDNPDVAQ

-284 GIATVSVYADGQ
+284 GIATASVYADGQ

-316 TPGDQGEAGDG
+316 TPVDQGEAGEG
-327 DAQPDDSTVEGGGG
+327 DAQPDGGVIESDG
-341 AQPDGST
+341 A
-348 VEGGGTGEGEGGS
+348 GEGEGDS

-376 GGQGTMDPAT
+376 GGTGEMAPVT
-386 VNADAEYTAPE
+386 VNTEDEYTAPE

-458 GAGEM
+458 G
-463 DPATVNAED
+463 
-472 EYTAPECAFTA
+472 
-483 PDGKEFD
+483 
-490 CWTNAD
+490 
-496 GTETY
+496 
-501 PAGTSLG
+501 
-508 LLAGDTTL
+508 
-516 YAKWKDVEPA
+516 
-526 PVTHFTVSFDANG
+526 
-539 GTGEMA
+539 TGEMS

-559 SAFTA
+559 STFTA

-583 YMPQDAPAIHEN
+583 YMPQDAPTIHEN

-603 GAPATKCTVTFDANG
+603 AAPATKCTVTFDANG

-643 GGYVFAG
+643 DGYVFAG
-650 WNTAADG
+650 WNTATDG
-657 TGTSIVNGGQLTL
+657 TGTAIVNGGQLTL

-684 TKFINGIQNNLTAT
+684 TKFINGIQNNLTVT

>member
-27 FVASTSAFTPAV
+27 FVASTSAFTPVV

-49 GQASAPIT
+49 GQAGAPVT

-103 AENAIHSAQNGQE
+103 AENAIHSAQNSQE

-122 AANVNT
+122 AANTNV

-146 SPFTNAENAYCG
+146 SPFTNPENAYCG

-185 GAYVRATEGSGLQE
+185 GAYVRATEGSGLQG

-239 PGTQLTLSYVAT
+239 PGTQLALSYVAT

-264 GSDNPNVAQ
+264 GSDNPEVARI
-273 VEGETLTTLGE
+273 EGETLTTLNE

-316 TPGDQGEAGDG
+316 TPGDENGAGDG
-327 DAQPDDSTVEGGGG
+327 NT
-341 AQPDGST
+341 QPDGG
-348 VEGGGTGEGEGGS
+348 VIEGDGDEGEGDS

-376 GGQGTMDPAT
+376 GGEGAMDPVT
-386 VNADAEYTAPE
+386 VSADAEYTAPE
-397 CAFTAPDGQEF
+397 CAFTAPEGQ
-408 DCWTNADGTETYPAG
+408 
-423 TSLGLL
+423 
-429 AGDTTLYAK
+429 
-438 WKDVEPAPVTQFT
+438 
-451 VSFEANG
+451 
-458 GAGEM
+458 
-463 DPATVNAED
+463 
-472 EYTAPECAFTA
+472 
-483 PDGKEFD
+483 EFD

-539 GTGEMA
+539 GTGEMT
-545 PADVDADAEYTVPG
+545 PADVDADAEYTVPA
-559 SAFTA
+559 STFTA
-564 PAGKVFDSWN
+564 PSGKVFDSWN

-603 GAPATKCTVTFDANG
+603 AAPATKCTVTFDANG
-618 GTGAMDVLTADLG
+618 GAGSMDVLTADLG

-643 GGYVFAG
+643 DGYVFAG

-657 TGTSIVNGGQLTL
+657 TGTAIVNGGQLTL

-782 IYIAAGVGV
+782 IYIAAGVGI

>member
-27 FVASTSAFTPAV
+27 FVASTSTFTPAV

-49 GQASAPIT
+49 GQASAPVT

-103 AENAIHSAQNGQE
+103 AANAIHSAQNGQE

-146 SPFTNAENAYCG
+146 SPFTNTENAYCG

-185 GAYVRATEGSGLQE
+185 GAYVRATEASGLQE

-223 FATQPD
+223 FVTQPD

-239 PGTQLTLSYVAT
+239 PGTQLALSYVAT
-251 DNGTPVTLPGATY
+251 DKGTPVTLPGATY
-264 GSDNPNVAQ
+264 GSDNPDVAQ

-284 GIATVSVYADGQ
+284 GIATASVYADGQ

-316 TPGDQGEAGDG
+316 TPVDQGEAGEG
-327 DAQPDDSTVEGGGG
+327 DAQPDGGVIESDG
-341 AQPDGST
+341 A
-348 VEGGGTGEGEGGS
+348 GEGEGDS

-376 GGQGTMDPAT
+376 GGTGEMSPVT
-386 VNADAEYTAPE
+386 VNTEDEYTAPD
-397 CAFTAPDGQEF
+397 CAFTAPEGQEF

-451 VSFEANG
+451 VSF
-458 GAGEM
+458 
-463 DPATVNAED
+463 
-472 EYTAPECAFTA
+472 
-483 PDGKEFD
+483 
-490 CWTNAD
+490 
-496 GTETY
+496 
-501 PAGTSLG
+501 
-508 LLAGDTTL
+508 
-516 YAKWKDVEPA
+516 
-526 PVTHFTVSFDANG
+526 DANG
-539 GTGEMA
+539 GTGEMS

-603 GAPATKCTVTFDANG
+603 AAPATKCTVTFDANG

-643 GGYVFAG
+643 DGYVFAG

-657 TGTSIVNGGQLTL
+657 TGTAIVNGGQLTL

-684 TKFINGIQNNLTAT
+684 TKFINGIQNNLTVT

>member
-27 FVASTSAFTPAV
+27 FVASTSTFTPAV

-49 GQASAPIT
+49 GQASAPVT

-103 AENAIHSAQNGQE
+103 AANAIHSAQNGQE

-146 SPFTNAENAYCG
+146 SPFTNTENAYCG

-185 GAYVRATEGSGLQE
+185 GAYVRATEASGLQE

-223 FATQPD
+223 FVTQPD

-239 PGTQLTLSYVAT
+239 PGTQLALSYVAT
-251 DNGTPVTLPGATY
+251 DKGTPVTLPGATY
-264 GSDNPNVAQ
+264 GSDNPDVAQ

-284 GIATVSVYADGQ
+284 GIATASVYADGQ

-316 TPGDQGEAGDG
+316 TPVDQGEAGEG
-327 DAQPDDSTVEGGGG
+327 DAQPDGGVIESDG
-341 AQPDGST
+341 A
-348 VEGGGTGEGEGGS
+348 GEGEGDS

-376 GGQGTMDPAT
+376 GGTGEMAPVT
-386 VNADAEYTAPE
+386 VNTEDEYTAPE
-397 CAFTAPDGQEF
+397 CAFTAPEGQEF

-458 GAGEM
+458 G
-463 DPATVNAED
+463 
-472 EYTAPECAFTA
+472 
-483 PDGKEFD
+483 
-490 CWTNAD
+490 
-496 GTETY
+496 
-501 PAGTSLG
+501 
-508 LLAGDTTL
+508 
-516 YAKWKDVEPA
+516 
-526 PVTHFTVSFDANG
+526 
-539 GTGEMA
+539 TGEMS

-564 PAGKVFDSWN
+564 PSGKVFDSWN
-574 TAADGTGTK
+574 TSADGTGTK

-603 GAPATKCTVTFDANG
+603 AAPATKCTVTFDANG

-643 GGYVFAG
+643 DGYVFAG

-657 TGTSIVNGGQLTL
+657 TGTAIVNGGQLTL

-684 TKFINGIQNNLTAT
+684 TKFINGIQNNLTVT

>member
-27 FVASTSAFTPAV
+27 FVASTSTFTPAV

-49 GQASAPIT
+49 GQASAPVT

-199 DGTEAPVPA
+199 DGTEVPVPA
-208 TMKVTVDSSA
+208 TMKVTADSSA

-223 FATQPD
+223 FVTQPD

-239 PGTQLTLSYVAT
+239 PGTQLALSYVAT

-264 GSDNPNVAQ
+264 GSDNPDVAQ

-327 DAQPDDSTVEGGGG
+327 DT
-341 AQPDGST
+341 QPDGG
-348 VEGGGTGEGEGGS
+348 VIEGDGAGEGEGDS

-376 GGQGTMDPAT
+376 GGEGAMDP
-386 VNADAEYTAPE
+386 V
-397 CAFTAPDGQEF
+397 
-408 DCWTNADGTETYPAG
+408 
-423 TSLGLL
+423 
-429 AGDTTLYAK
+429 
-438 WKDVEPAPVTQFT
+438 
-451 VSFEANG
+451 
-458 GAGEM
+458 
-463 DPATVNAED
+463 TVNAED

-483 PDGKEFD
+483 PDGQVFD

-539 GTGEMA
+539 GTGEMS

-603 GAPATKCTVTFDANG
+603 AAPATKCTVTFDANG

-643 GGYVFAG
+643 DGYVFAG

-657 TGTSIVNGGQLTL
+657 TGTAIVNGGQLTL

-713 RWSDGSTTNETVTWN
+713 RWSDGSTTNETVTWT

>member
-27 FVASTSAFTPAV
+27 FVASTSTFAPAV

-49 GQASAPIT
+49 GQASAPVA

-103 AENAIHSAQNGQE
+103 AENAIHSAQNDQE

-146 SPFTNAENAYCG
+146 SPFANPENAYCG

-185 GAYVRATEGSGLQE
+185 GAYVRATEGSGLQG

-223 FATQPD
+223 FATQLD

-239 PGTQLTLSYVAT
+239 PGTQLALSYVAT

-264 GSDNPNVAQ
+264 GSDNPEVAQ
-273 VEGETLTTLGE
+273 VEGETLTTLNE

-306 GQAPAVDGDA
+306 GQAPAVDGGA
-316 TPGDQGEAGDG
+316 TPGDENGAGEG
-327 DAQPDDSTVEGGGG
+327 DAQPDGDAIEGDG
-341 AQPDGST
+341 AGK
-348 VEGGGTGEGEGGS
+348 GEGDS

-376 GGQGTMDPAT
+376 GGAGEMEPAT

-408 DCWTNADGTETYPAG
+408 DCWTNADG
-423 TSLGLL
+423 S
-429 AGDTTLYAK
+429 
-438 WKDVEPAPVTQFT
+438 
-451 VSFEANG
+451 
-458 GAGEM
+458 
-463 DPATVNAED
+463 
-472 EYTAPECAFTA
+472 
-483 PDGKEFD
+483 
-490 CWTNAD
+490 
-496 GTETY
+496 ETY

-545 PADVDADAEYTVPG
+545 SADVDADAEYTVPA
-559 SAFTA
+559 STFTA
-564 PAGKVFDSWN
+564 PSGKVFDSWN

-603 GAPATKCTVTFDANG
+603 AAPATKCTVTFDANG
-618 GTGAMDVLTADLG
+618 GAGSMDVLTADLG

-643 GGYVFAG
+643 DGYVFAG

-657 TGTSIVNGGQLTL
+657 TGTAIVNGGQLTL

-713 RWSDGSTTNETVTWN
+713 RWSDGSTTNEAVTWN

>member
-49 GQASAPIT
+49 GQASAPVA

-122 AANVNT
+122 AANVNL

-146 SPFTNAENAYCG
+146 SPFANPENAYCG
-158 VALFQTQ
+158 AALFQTQ

-185 GAYVRATEGSGLQE
+185 GAYVRATEGSGLQG

-239 PGTQLTLSYVAT
+239 PGAQLVLSYVAT

-264 GSDNPNVAQ
+264 GSDNPEVAQ
-273 VEGETLTTLGE
+273 VEGETLTTLNE

-316 TPGDQGEAGDG
+316 TPGDENGAGDG
-327 DAQPDDSTVEGGGG
+327 NT
-341 AQPDGST
+341 QPDGG
-348 VEGGGTGEGEGGS
+348 VIEGDGGEGEGDS

-376 GGQGTMDPAT
+376 GGAGEMEPAT
-386 VNADAEYTAPE
+386 VNAGAEYTAPE

-408 DCWTNADGTETYPAG
+408 DCWTNADG
-423 TSLGLL
+423 S
-429 AGDTTLYAK
+429 
-438 WKDVEPAPVTQFT
+438 
-451 VSFEANG
+451 
-458 GAGEM
+458 
-463 DPATVNAED
+463 
-472 EYTAPECAFTA
+472 
-483 PDGKEFD
+483 
-490 CWTNAD
+490 
-496 GTETY
+496 ETY

-545 PADVDADAEYTVPG
+545 PSDVDADAEYTVPA
-559 SAFTA
+559 STFTA
-564 PAGKVFDSWN
+564 PSGKVFDSWN

-603 GAPATKCTVTFDANG
+603 AAPATKCTVTFDANG
-618 GTGAMDVLTADLG
+618 GAGSMDVLTADLG

-643 GGYVFAG
+643 DGYVFAG
-650 WNTAADG
+650 WNTASDG
-657 TGTSIVNGGQLTL
+657 TGTAIVNGGQLTL

-713 RWSDGSTTNETVTWN
+713 LWSDGSTTNETVTWN

-791 VVVVLAIVLILKSRK
+791 VVVALAIVLILKSRK